1 MGMHNCVP
9 KSAQFF
15 FATSKTQGYFNCS
28 KFQIHI
34 IKSQTFWLKLSVI
47 WGWKKQLELVRPS
60 LKLWKAEVY
69 FYIWVHDFT
78 HTSKMQQV
86 ELEKNTIYT
95 TSSIFTKK
103 GSLLLYSYNL
113 AFPPHHYCIGWKEV

>member
-15 FATSKTQGYFNCS
+15 LLLPKPRVISIA
-28 KFQIHI
+28 QIPI

-78 HTSKMQQV
+78 HTILSKMQQV
-86 ELEKNTIYT
+86 ELEKKYY
-95 TSSIFTKK
+95 
-103 GSLLLYSYNL
+103 L
-113 AFPPHHYCIGWKEV
+113 HHK